1 MSTVL
6 AGVVVLSAVTAAH
19 LPAVADRLVRPG
31 APPAAR
37 RGMRRW
43 LCGAVGGLGAAALC
57 RHLPAASA
65 PAVLTTAAW
74 LVFLQAGILLTLTD
88 LAVRRLP
95 TPVITGTA
103 AIIAALQTAAAVA
116 AGQPWTLLAGLA
128 GAALF
133 GGGYLTVALLTP
145 TGIGMGD
152 VRLAALIGGLTAA
165 TGWDTALLAAV
176 LPYLLGL
183 PFAIGQWRRNRR
195 DGDGRGELPFGPFL
209 AAGAVIAA
217 LLPV

>member
-1 MSTVL
+1 MNTVVV
-6 AGVVVLSAVTAAH
+6 GVVVLSAVTAAL
-19 LPAVADRLVRPG
+19 LPAVADRLTRPG
-31 APPAAR
+31 EPAAAR
-37 RGMRRW
+37 RGLRRW

-57 RHLPAASA
+57 RHLPAASV

-74 LVFLQAGILLTLTD
+74 LVFLQAGLLLTLTD

-95 TPVITGTA
+95 TLVIAATA
-103 AIIAALQTAAAVA
+103 AIIAALQVAAAVA
-116 AGQPWTLLAGLA
+116 AGRPGTLLAGLA

-145 TGIGMGD
+145 AGIGMGD

-165 TGWDTALLAAV
+165 TGWYTALAAAA
-176 LPYLLGL
+176 LPYLLDL
-183 PFAIGQWRRNRR
+183 PFAISHWRQIRR
-195 DGDGRGELPFGPFL
+195 DGDDDHHLPFGPFL

-217 LLPV
+217 LLPA